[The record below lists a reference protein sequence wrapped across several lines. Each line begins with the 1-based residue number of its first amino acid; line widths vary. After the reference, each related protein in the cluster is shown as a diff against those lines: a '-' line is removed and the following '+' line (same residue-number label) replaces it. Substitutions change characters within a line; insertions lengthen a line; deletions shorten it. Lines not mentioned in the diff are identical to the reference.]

1 MDSLPTNNLKK
12 TTEKNQVSKRKILIT
27 IMRRV
32 FSIVRKILSTILQIC
47 LFFLFLFLLL
57 IRRPVIVLTEFI
69 AGGSLLVL
77 FIFFTGYV
85 AGAAPFE
92 HQTAMVIGYIVLIF
106 LSLAVNWWYDTLLL
120 RLAPSNYDF
129 MLFK

>member
-1 MDSLPTNNLKK
+1 MDTLSTNKLNKK
-12 TTEKNQVSKRKILIT
+12 EKNPNSKQSILIT

-32 FSIVRKILSTILQIC
+32 FSIVYKILHKILKIC
-47 LFFLFLFLLL
+47 LFSLFLFLLL
-57 IRRPVIVLTEFI
+57 IRKPVIILTEFI

-106 LSLAVNWWYDTLLL
+106 LSLAVNWGYDTLLL
-120 RLAPSNYDF
+120 RLAPLGADL

>member
-1 MDSLPTNNLKK
+1 MDTLSNNQLNKK
-12 TTEKNQVSKRKILIT
+12 EKNPISKI
-27 IMRRV
+27 RRV
-32 FSIVRKILSTILQIC
+32 FSTVRKILSTILQMC

-57 IRRPVIVLTEFI
+57 IRKPVIILTEFI

-85 AGAAPFE
+85 AGAAPSE
-92 HQTAMVIGYIVLIF
+92 HQTAMVIGYIICIF

>member
-1 MDSLPTNNLKK
+1 MDTLSTNKLNKK
-12 TTEKNQVSKRKILIT
+12 EKNPNSKQSILIT

-32 FSIVRKILSTILQIC
+32 FSIVYKILHKILKIC
-47 LFFLFLFLLL
+47 LFSLFLFLLL
-57 IRRPVIVLTEFI
+57 IRKPVIILTEFI

-85 AGAAPFE
+85 AGSAPFE

-106 LSLAVNWWYDTLLL
+106 LSLAVNWGYDTLLL
-120 RLAPSNYDF
+120 RLAPPGSDL

>member
-1 MDSLPTNNLKK
+1 MDTLSTNKLNKK
-12 TTEKNQVSKRKILIT
+12 EKNPNFKQSILIT

-32 FSIVRKILSTILQIC
+32 FSIVYKILHKILKIC
-47 LFFLFLFLLL
+47 LFSLFLLL
-57 IRRPVIVLTEFI
+57 LLIRKPVIILTEFI

-85 AGAAPFE
+85 AGSAPFE

-106 LSLAVNWWYDTLLL
+106 LSLAVNWGYDTLLL
-120 RLAPSNYDF
+120 RLAPPGSDL